1 MRFHGGDA
9 RALRCSHVLGADQ
22 TADEFSGRSQLGS
35 LRRPDAAVDQVPAA
49 GSTVVGPLLPYYV
62 PGFRQSRLPLAN
74 RKPVGAFV
82 DRTLFTF
89 WCGRAGPAA
98 HHQGASASQFWID
111 LGEVVGR
118 VVATDGHPLQPVAG
132 NRFPIAM
139 AQRFDVLIDLPKT
152 GAFPILAQLER
163 GRRQTGIILSTPGAR
178 ISQMTDSAKAAPP
191 VDNSLEARLV
201 AVEPLTSRSAD
212 IVHTIALAG
221 VKPYAWSMN
230 GEYWPQVTP
239 LMLAKGKR
247 VEIDL
252 VSQYVPGDRDR
263 WPADPRSGARHCS
276 GHADG
281 SRPHR
286 VRRRQPGA
294 MAVPLP

>member
-1 MRFHGGDA
+1 
-9 RALRCSHVLGADQ
+9 
-22 TADEFSGRSQLGS
+22 
-35 LRRPDAAVDQVPAA
+35 
-49 GSTVVGPLLPYYV
+49 
-62 PGFRQSRLPLAN
+62 
-74 RKPVGAFV
+74 
-82 DRTLFTF
+82 
-89 WCGRAGPAA
+89 
-98 HHQGASASQFWID
+98 
-111 LGEVVGR
+111 
-118 VVATDGHPLQPVAG
+118 
-132 NRFPIAM
+132 
-139 AQRFDVLIDLPKT
+139 
-152 GAFPILAQLER
+152 
-163 GRRQTGIILSTPGAR
+163 
-178 ISQMTDSAKAAPP
+178 MTDSAKAAPP

-263 WPADPRSGARHCS
+263 WPADPRPGARHCF

-294 MAVPLP
+294 MAVLLP